1 MPNEP
6 EMTGLASE
14 SERQAAVEQLVTRL
28 PETDVRRLTLVAT
41 EPADW
46 GLGATKTQIDAL
58 TRWVRLPGR
67 RLRLIGHRFDRMD
80 ARCTRLST
88 WRRSWSHL
96 VEAWHPADLE
106 GRPIPAWML
115 VGDRM
120 IEWHSDDPPRGT
132 LTLGVLAVR
141 RAEQQTDA
149 LLQRCEPAWP
159 MVTLGL

>member
-1 MPNEP
+1 MPNEF
-6 EMTGLASE
+6 ERTGLASE
-14 SERQAAVEQLVTRL
+14 NERQAAVEQLVTQL
-28 PETDVRRLTLVAT
+28 PETDVRRLTVVAT

-46 GLGATKTQIDAL
+46 GLGSTQAQIDAL
-58 TRWVRLPGR
+58 TRWARLPGR

-80 ARCTRLST
+80 ARCTRLSS
-88 WRRSWSHL
+88 WRRSWTHL
-96 VEAWHPADLE
+96 VEAWRPADLP
-106 GRPIPAWML
+106 GIPIPAWLL

-132 LTLGVLAVR
+132 LTPGVLSVR
-141 RAEQQTDA
+141 RAEQQLDA